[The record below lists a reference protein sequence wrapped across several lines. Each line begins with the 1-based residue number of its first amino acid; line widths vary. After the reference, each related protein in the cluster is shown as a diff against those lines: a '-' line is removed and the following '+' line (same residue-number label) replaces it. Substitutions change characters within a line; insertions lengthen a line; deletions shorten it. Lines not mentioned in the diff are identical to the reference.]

1 MENINMI
8 YVRAELV
15 IRFDKFKKHNVDLT
29 ITDNNYIAKLKSN
42 MNNGSV
48 HNFENIVS
56 NLNQMI
62 ANSQNNLWNDFYNLS
77 DEAVYALYKLCCVE
91 KKE

>member
-42 MNNGSV
+42 MNNGSA
-48 HNFENIVS
+48 HYFENII
-56 NLNQMI
+56 NNINEMI
-62 ANSQNNLWNDFYNLS
+62 KDPKNNLWNDMYNLS
-77 DEAVYALYKLCCVE
+77 DESVYALYKLYCVE